1 MAVTAET
8 RHVAVVALTG
18 EVVVEADVL
27 ALQTVA
33 ELKSTVARRRPRCAP
48 CWQRLL
54 LAGRELQ
61 DQEVL
66 ADTLPSDEPA
76 TLQLVVALSPW
87 DLLLLRRPQSCSME
101 ELRRRKLLGE
111 AKSVSA
117 ALCGPGDLERH
128 SFAVA
133 AADALGRGQ
142 SSALVKRLFEER
154 EAPLTSSEAED
165 LLYQLREDFARYT
178 ERLPNLRAALLDQ
191 VLRLLPEGDVPKSVR
206 IRDLAQGEDQSR
218 QSA

>member
-18 EVVVEADVL
+18 EVVVQADVL

-54 LAGRELQ
+54 LDGRELQ

-87 DLLLLRRPQSCSME
+87 DLLLLRRPQSCSVE

-111 AKSVSA
+111 ANSLSA
-117 ALCGPGDLERH
+117 FCGPGDLERH

-133 AADALGRGQ
+133 AAEALGRGQ

-154 EAPLTSSEAED
+154 ETALTSSEAED

-206 IRDLAQGEDQSR
+206 IRHSAQGEDQSG
-218 QSA
+218 QTE